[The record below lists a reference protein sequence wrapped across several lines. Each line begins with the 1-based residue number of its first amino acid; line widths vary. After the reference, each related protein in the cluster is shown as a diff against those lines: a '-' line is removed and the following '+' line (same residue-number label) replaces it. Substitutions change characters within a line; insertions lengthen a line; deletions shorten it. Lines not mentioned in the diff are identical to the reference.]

1 MTCMK
6 VQNEFIMFLNMLSL
20 RSCKCS
26 PLPSWTKWSLSA
38 MLNTLRSHF
47 LVVFGWVLQG
57 RKNHTYLYKLFLTV
71 LQNVWR
77 NKNIFKQKD
86 TPFKEFK
93 KRVVDNNIYALM
105 SAGTVS
111 IKIASVMSL

>member
-1 MTCMK
+1 MDKMVTFSYAK
-6 VQNEFIMFLNMLSL
+6 YLKESL
-20 RSCKCS
+20 LGSFWLGS
-26 PLPSWTKWSLSA
+26 PRTQKSY
-38 MLNTLRSHF
+38 
-47 LVVFGWVLQG
+47 
-57 RKNHTYLYKLFLTV
+57 YLYKLFLTV

-111 IKIASVMSL
+111 IKIVFL

>member
-1 MTCMK
+1 
-6 VQNEFIMFLNMLSL
+6 
-20 RSCKCS
+20 
-26 PLPSWTKWSLSA
+26 
-38 MLNTLRSHF
+38 